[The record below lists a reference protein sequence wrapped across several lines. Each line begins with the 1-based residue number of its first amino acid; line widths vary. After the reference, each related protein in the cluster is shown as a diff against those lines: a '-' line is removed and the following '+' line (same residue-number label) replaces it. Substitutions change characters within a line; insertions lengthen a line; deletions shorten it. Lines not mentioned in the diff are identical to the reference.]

1 MSRLT
6 FIKTYFNSGWCYEPL
21 LVDEQTCIGL
31 CKSHYWLIP
40 RTTIGRYTD
49 HYWLLLLPSIE
60 TVALESCPLFR
71 VLKHRTPSSSICLSE
86 EIHKTFALSQVF
98 LLSSGGERA
107 ILVGG
112 KAPSRS
118 GFPYLCK

>member
-1 MSRLT
+1 MQTHLIRTHS
-6 FIKTYFNSGWCYEPL
+6 NSGWCYEAL

-31 CKSHYWLIP
+31 CTNHYWLIP

-60 TVALESCPLFR
+60 TVTQSPVLYSE
-71 VLKHRTPSSSICLSE
+71 VLKYRTPSSSICLSE
-86 EIHKTFALSQVF
+86 EIHKPFALSQVF
-98 LLSSGGERA
+98 LLSSGGKRA
-107 ILVGG
+107 ILVRG

-118 GFPYLCK
+118 GFPYLCT